1 MNATATFIEIF
12 KPFGEAFELM
22 KKILFQPFDIS
33 KWCVI
38 GFAAF
43 LAGNFGGGGFSG
55 RFPNGK
61 HAPTAPLPWHGPHD
75 FHHWPWVTGLFV
87 ILFLSILALVLL
99 LMWIR
104 ARGTFIFTDCI
115 VHNRGAIK
123 EPWREYRR
131 EGNSYFLFSLLFA
144 FAMMAIFAVVAGVF
158 VLLIR
163 MVDLPDTQKTIL
175 FVTLGV
181 LVFLAW
187 ILFAVVF
194 GLINYFMAPV
204 MYLRRCPALDAFR
217 EVLHLLR
224 ANPAPFVLFGLFSIV
239 LFLGLMVAGM
249 IVTCATCCLAAIPY
263 VGTVIMLPALVWIR
277 AFGLL
282 FLRQFGS
289 DYDVWKGK
297 PPLSDSA
304 SPPPLPA

>member
-1 MNATATFIEIF
+1 MNATPTSIEIF

-43 LAGNFGGGGFSG
+43 LAGNFGGGGGFTG

-61 HAPTAPLPWHGPHD
+61 HATNASLPWHGSRD
-75 FHHWPWVTGLFV
+75 FHHWPWVTVFV
-87 ILFLSILALVLL
+87 IIFLAILALVLL

-104 ARGTFIFTDCI
+104 ARAIFIFTDCI
-115 VHNRGAIK
+115 VRNRGAIK
-123 EPWREYRR
+123 EPWREYRH
-131 EGNSYFLFSLLFA
+131 EGDSYFLFSLLFA
-144 FAMMAIFAVVAGVF
+144 FAMMAIFAVVAGLF
-158 VLLIR
+158 VLLIW
-163 MVDLPDTQKTIL
+163 VVNLPDTQKTIL
-175 FVTLGV
+175 FIILGV
-181 LVFLAW
+181 LIFLAW
-187 ILFAVVF
+187 MLFALVF
-194 GLINYFMAPV
+194 GLISYFMPPI
-204 MYLRRCPALDAFR
+204 MYLRRCRALDAFR

-224 ANPAPFVLFGLFSIV
+224 ANPAVFVLFGLFTIV

-249 IVTCATCCLAAIPY
+249 IATCATCCLAALPY

-282 FLRQFGS
+282 FLRQFGP

-297 PPLSDSA
+297 PPLSHSA
-304 SPPPLPA
+304 LPPPLPA